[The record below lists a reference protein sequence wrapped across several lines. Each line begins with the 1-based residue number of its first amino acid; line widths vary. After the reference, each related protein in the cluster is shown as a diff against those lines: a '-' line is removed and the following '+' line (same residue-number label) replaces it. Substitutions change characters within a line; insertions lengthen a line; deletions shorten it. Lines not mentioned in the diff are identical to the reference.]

1 MEIIHLLA
9 YICFV
14 HRILKVMMKW
24 LLDQVRKAILDD
36 LINISSIFPSYL
48 TLEHL
53 NLLKNTL
60 VIFSHLLAFHWFGAG
75 AVKPRNGREKHHHV
89 NRENFKFVTSILL
102 ITVSLVTTNEVYV
115 DSFDYNFRDQ
125 RNFRKWQKL
134 ERILTAAGGEQQIT
148 YKGTPIK
155 LSVDISIEET
165 AGQKG
170 VAWYI

>member
-1 MEIIHLLA
+1 M
-9 YICFV
+9 
-14 HRILKVMMKW
+14 
-24 LLDQVRKAILDD
+24 
-36 LINISSIFPSYL
+36 
-48 TLEHL
+48 
-53 NLLKNTL
+53 
-60 VIFSHLLAFHWFGAG
+60 
-75 AVKPRNGREKHHHV
+75 
-89 NRENFKFVTSILL
+89 
-102 ITVSLVTTNEVYV
+102 TTNEVYV

-134 ERILTAAGGEQQIT
+134 VRILTAAVGEQQIT